1 MKAIFNIL
9 REQYIKNYELRI
21 YPFALEGDR
30 EKCIEAGMDNYI
42 SKPIQIQ
49 ELSNKITSVLHKTQI
64 LVDLCQTSTTYMLS
78 EKLSKILSC

>member
-9 REQYIKNYELRI
+9 REQDIKNCELEI